1 MKVPLGG
8 GTPITLASAQVW
20 PMYIAVD
27 ATSIYWGSG
36 NAMMKLTPK

>member
-1 MKVPLGG
+1 
-8 GTPITLASAQVW
+8 
-20 PMYIAVD
+20 MYIAVD